1 MSVYNNTVDHPT
13 PIYIDSSER
22 VSGTDS
28 AFLSAPV
35 LLSAGNTYDSV
46 VVNQVSIPKSWYNVP
61 AQYNYFYLIENGNTL
76 TITLPPGNYNRITLA
91 LVLPPLMT
99 AASVSGKTY
108 TMSYPDVA
116 TQADTGKFTFSYA
129 PFGGGDNISIDVD
142 DVSMFQQLGF
152 GRSSSTNFDDTT
164 GTLTSTNLINFQI
177 INSIFITSDMCVEQ
191 GYLQELHNVGTSQ
204 SNAYIYFQQF
214 NFDLTTKRLLTNA
227 NNSWQ
232 FSLVDEFER
241 EIDLNGINWEVS
253 LILYNRA
260 DTHQLQRED
269 LRIKNLEKLVEAEMK
284 MSKI

>member
-61 AQYNYFYLIENGNTL
+61 ARFNYFTLIENGTQIPI
-76 TITLPPGNYNRITLA
+76 TIPPGNYNRITLA
-91 LVLPPLMT
+91 LVVGPLMT
-99 AASVSGKTY
+99 AASTIGLTY
-108 TMSYPDVA
+108 SLSYPNVA
-116 TQADTGKFTFSYA
+116 IEADTGKFTFSYT
-129 PFGGGDNISIDVD
+129 PFGLGEIVELFVD
-142 DVSMFQQLGF
+142 DVSMFQQF
-152 GRSSSTNFDDTT
+152 GINRNETLLFNSPT
-164 GTLTSTNLINFQI
+164 GTVESTNLINFQI

-232 FSLVDEFER
+232 FALIDEFER

-253 LILYNRA
+253 LILYNRT

-269 LRIKNLEKLVEAEMK
+269 LRIKNLEKLIEADMK